1 MFAQVQTRVLNRDR
15 LHPPAKN
22 PLTVNSDTDAGLMGV
37 WSMCRDVCVKMMTVS
52 LLSSAFYNLRKH
64 KHK

>member
-37 WSMCRDVCVKMMTVS
+37 WSMCRDVFV
-52 LLSSAFYNLRKH
+52 
-64 KHK
+64 